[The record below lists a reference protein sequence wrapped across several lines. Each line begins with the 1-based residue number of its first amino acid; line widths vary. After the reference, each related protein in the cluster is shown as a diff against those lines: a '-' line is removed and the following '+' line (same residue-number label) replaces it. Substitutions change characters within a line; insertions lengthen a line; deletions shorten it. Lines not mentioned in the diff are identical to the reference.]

1 MATLTSTFPTL
12 VDVVERY
19 DPRGNILQV
28 AEVLNQYNPM
38 LDDIAFVEGNLP
50 TGHRVGLRTALPTPV
65 FRRINQGIDP
75 QVSKSDTTDEPI
87 GMMENYS
94 KIDVDLA
101 SINGNSMAFRLSED
115 KAFIQGFNI
124 QLAQSLVYES
134 QATAPERFTGLT
146 PRLNSTTANESLNSK
161 TPSFSHQLVLADA
174 AASGNDQTSIWLAAW
189 GPDTVF
195 GIYPKG
201 SAGGLL
207 TQDLGQQLVL
217 DANNKQFLAWVTRF
231 QWKVGL
237 CVKDYRYVS
246 RICNIDTGNWKFDLS
261 AGADLAISMQDA
273 YARIFSPAGNRL
285 AWYMNRQCYAML
297 NKQLVKRQ
305 ANWLEWLD
313 GSAFGRPGTRLA
325 AYWGAPIR
333 ISDAI
338 TMTEATVA

>member
-1 MATLTSTFPTL
+1 MATLTSLFPTL
-12 VDVVERY
+12 VDIVARL
-19 DPRGNILQV
+19 DPRGGVLQV

-65 FRRINQGIDP
+65 WRRLNQGIDP
-75 QVSKSDTTDEPI
+75 QVSKTDVTDEPI

-94 KIDVDLA
+94 KIDVDVA
-101 SINGNSMAFRLSED
+101 AINGNSAAFRLSED

-124 QLAQSLVYES
+124 QLAQSLIYES

-174 AASGNDQTSIWLAAW
+174 SASGNNQSSIWLVGW
-189 GPDTVF
+189 SPETVF
-195 GIYPKG
+195 AIYPKG
-201 SAGGLL
+201 SVGGLI

-217 DANNKQFLAWVTRF
+217 DSNSKQFLALVTRF

-237 CVKDYRYVS
+237 CVKDYRFVS
-246 RICNIDTGNWKFDLS
+246 RQCNIDTTRWKADLS
-261 AGADLAISMQDA
+261 QGADLALSMQDQL
-273 YARIFSPAGNRL
+273 ARIFSPAGVKL
-285 AWYMNRQCYAML
+285 AWYMNRQTYAML

-305 ANWLEWLD
+305 ANWLEWITGPRGD
-313 GSAFGRPGTRLA
+313 RIPSYF
-325 AYWGAPIR
+325 GAPIR
-333 ISDAI
+333 ISDAL
-338 TMTEATVA
+338 TMTEAVVS